1 MKDLKELFLDDIF
14 MVCLS
19 LVMLGFFAM
28 LVMPPAISEKVLI
41 GVSSGLAGIAK
52 GKAHQ

>member
-19 LVMLGFFAM
+19 LVILGICAV
-28 LVMPPAISEKVLI
+28 LVMPPELSEKVLI

-52 GKAHQ
+52 GKAG